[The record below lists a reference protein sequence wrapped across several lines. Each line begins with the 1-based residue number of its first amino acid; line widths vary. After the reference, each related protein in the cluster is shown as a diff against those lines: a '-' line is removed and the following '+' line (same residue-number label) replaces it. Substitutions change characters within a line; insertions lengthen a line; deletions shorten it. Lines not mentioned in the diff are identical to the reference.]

1 MTFLSSKAKHNRV
14 PWDFTCLK
22 NLQVAEALASIS
34 APSTVPAFIC
44 FSHSLQPLSR
54 CTITIFLN
62 NSDLTQFSWTFSA
75 PLRPELLEHLQEMR
89 EEKKRIRKKLRDF
102 EDNFF
107 RQNGRSAHVSFFP
120 SSSSHAALFFL
131 CHICAKPPTW
141 EPPSLHPVSWPLAV
155 CPGLLRGLLWD
166 GEVCVVLQEEMLLGE
181 HPRLIQIQLMFL
193 KLTCHIKF

>member
-1 MTFLSSKAKHNRV
+1 MLFPFSTIPISLHNH
-14 PWDFTCLK
+14 
-22 NLQVAEALASIS
+22 NIS
-34 APSTVPAFIC
+34 
-44 FSHSLQPLSR
+44 
-54 CTITIFLN
+54 N

-131 CHICAKPPTW
+131 CHICTKPPTW
-141 EPPSLHPVSWPLAV
+141 EPPSLRPVAWPLAV

-166 GEVCVVLQEEMLLGE
+166 GEVCVVLQEERLLGKY
-181 HPRLIQIQLMFL
+181 PRLIQIQLTFL